1 MQNILT
7 VIVNNDSTDIEYI
20 DNGVKLFEYRSP
32 VGLNIVNMKKLSE
45 SVANDWFS
53 YILWSLHSISYI
65 ERIPNT
71 VYIKVEDHQIW
82 FQSIIERYSYAQFFT
97 NNNKVRAIILD
108 NNPSYGRH
116 QKTISKFSI

>member
-32 VGLNIVNMKKLSE
+32 VGLNIVNTKKLSE

>member
-7 VIVNNDSTDIEYI
+7 VTVNNDSTDIEYI

-32 VGLNIVNMKKLSE
+32 VGLHIVNTKKLSE